1 MEILPPSPFPN
12 PASSTFPLFPP
23 SISHSS
29 IMSFFFSCVLP
40 PRCPEFSSFWVSLP
54 FHSNRFSPPPLNV
67 SFRPLSRPPTTRFL
81 NCGSDHFYSS
91 CLLILLSPYPPFN
104 LILILSSLDQWP
116 SHSSPL
122 FLSLGRFPL
131 SRLLKVHQM
140 VHFSLTQCILIP
152 MAVACR
158 VRAVKTTA
166 TVY

>member
-23 SISHSS
+23 LHLPLLHYVFFLFLCASSQVPRVFLFLGISSLS
-29 IMSFFFSCVLP
+29 LQSVFS
-40 PRCPEFSSFWVSLP
+40 
-54 FHSNRFSPPPLNV
+54 PPLNV